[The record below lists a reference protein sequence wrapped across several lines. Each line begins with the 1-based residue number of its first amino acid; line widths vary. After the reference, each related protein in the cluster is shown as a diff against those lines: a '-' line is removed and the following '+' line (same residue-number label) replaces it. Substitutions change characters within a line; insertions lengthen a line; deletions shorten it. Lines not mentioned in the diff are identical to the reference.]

1 MPRKVQKPAGPPET
15 PRETPAVKDAAEPQV
30 VEVQGPAVLCFPEGD
45 PGNSRVRIMREG
57 DDKRWVTHGYL
68 ATDEAGPEKVAELF
82 GGGKWMA
89 QLISAGETGRAQV
102 MRSVVFRV
110 PGPYRP
116 PTGPLPGTAPAV
128 PVVMPGAPAAP
139 SGGSGGIAAVESLL
153 SSMQRGNLSPREAL
167 DQAMVAQLLEIS
179 RVRQQGA
186 PDWAG
191 VLTAVLPS
199 LVEVLFRRGPDPQM
213 VAMLE
218 RMEAKLSQQG
228 GPVSSGIGDI
238 TKAIEQL
245 LSVRDR
251 LRDSSD
257 EGRSGDGEGNG
268 GLLKEGLGLIQTL
281 LQAQA
286 QGAMATGPGPAG
298 PSRIPGKVEVPAM
311 TPAPVPAPDPGPARP
326 LWQQLMQRH
335 RGQLVDAARRGL
347 PVEFVADMVMNY
359 LPAEYVGVLT
369 EFLARPDAA
378 AVAMQE
384 IPELA
389 EFPKWNEKFW
399 GSLKD
404 GMQEE
409 GGDDD

>member
-1 MPRKVQKPAGPPET
+1 MPRKTRKPAGPLETPPET
-15 PRETPAVKDAAEPQV
+15 PEVKVDGAPQG
-30 VEVQGPAVLCFPEGD
+30 VEVQGPAVLSFPEGD

-57 DDKRWVTHGYL
+57 EDKRWVTHGYL

-89 QLISAGETGRAQV
+89 QLISAGETGRQEV
-102 MRSVVFRV
+102 RRSLVFRV

-116 PTGPLPGTAPAV
+116 PTGTLPGTTPPV
-128 PVVMPGAPAAP
+128 PVLIPGAPAAA
-139 SGGSGGIAAVESLL
+139 SGGATETLL
-153 SSMQRGNLSPREAL
+153 SAIQRGNLSPREAL

-191 VLTAVLPS
+191 VLTAVLPT
-199 LVEVLFRRGPDPQM
+199 LVEVVFRRGPDPQTA
-213 VAMLE
+213 AMLE
-218 RMEAKLSQQG
+218 RLEAKLNTQA

-251 LRDSSD
+251 LRDVGD
-257 EGRSGDGEGNG
+257 EGRGDGEGSG
-268 GLLKEGLGLIQTL
+268 GLLKEGLGL
-281 LQAQA
+281 LQSLIQA

-298 PSRIPGKVEVPAM
+298 PSRIPGKVEVPVM
-311 TPAPVPAPDPGPARP
+311 TPAPVPTPDPGPARP

-359 LPAEYVGVLT
+359 LPAEDVGVLT

-384 IPELA
+384 IPELV
-389 EFPKWNEKFW
+389 EFPRWNEGFW
-399 GSLKD
+399 LALRE
-404 GMQEE
+404 GMQDEDE
-409 GGDDD
+409 GDEA

>member
-1 MPRKVQKPAGPPET
+1 MPRKTRKPAGPLET
-15 PRETPAVKDAAEPQV
+15 PPEMSGVKSDGVPQG
-30 VEVQGPAVLCFPEGD
+30 VEVQGPAVLSFPEGD

-57 DDKRWVTHGYL
+57 EDKRWVTHGYL
-68 ATDEAGPEKVAELF
+68 ATDEAGPEKVSELF

-89 QLISAGETGRAQV
+89 QLISAGETGRQEV
-102 MRSVVFRV
+102 RRSIVFRV

-116 PTGPLPGTAPAV
+116 PTGPLPGTTPPV
-128 PVVMPGAPAAP
+128 PVLTPGAPNP
-139 SGGSGGIAAVESLL
+139 GGSGGVAAVESLL
-153 SSMQRGNLSPREAL
+153 SSFQRGNLSPREAL

-191 VLTAVLPS
+191 VLTAVLPTV
-199 LVEVLFRRGPDPQM
+199 LEVVFRRGPDPQTA
-213 VAMLE
+213 AMLE
-218 RMEAKLSQQG
+218 RLEAKLSQQG

-251 LRDSSD
+251 LRDVGD
-257 EGRSGDGEGNG
+257 EGRGESEGSG
-268 GLLKEGLGLIQTL
+268 GLLKEGLGLLQTL

-286 QGAMATGPGPAG
+286 QGAVATGPGPAG
-298 PSRIPGKVEVPAM
+298 PSRIPGKVEVPVMAP
-311 TPAPVPAPDPGPARP
+311 TPTPDAAPARP

-347 PVEFVADMVMNY
+347 PVGFVADMVMNY

-369 EFLARPDAA
+369 EFLGRPDAA

-389 EFPKWNEKFW
+389 EFPRWNEGFW
-399 GSLKD
+399 LALRE
-404 GMQEE
+404 GMQEDE
-409 GGDDD
+409 GDEGDEE

>member
-1 MPRKVQKPAGPPET
+1 MPRKAPKRPTPAET
-15 PRETPAVKDAAEPQV
+15 PTVILPLKDAVEPQV
-30 VEVQGPAVLCFPEGD
+30 IEVQGPAVLCFPEGD

-89 QLISAGETGRAQV
+89 QLISAAETGRQQV

-128 PVVMPGAPAAP
+128 PVLAPGAPAST
-139 SGGSGGIAAVESLL
+139 SGGGADALL
-153 SSMQRGNLSPREAL
+153 SAIQRGNLSPREAL

-191 VLTAVLPS
+191 VLTAVLPAI
-199 LVEVLFRRGPDPQM
+199 VEALFRRGPDPQM

-281 LQAQA
+281 IQA

-399 GSLKD
+399 ESLKE
-404 GMQEE
+404 GTQEE